1 MVVGGGETRQ
11 ELIPFK
17 HKEWSEL
24 AVIEVGVWRSK
35 AWRSR
40 VDCDKDSKDA
50 RGSSEFEIVAYA
62 LK

>member
-24 AVIEVGVWRSK
+24 AEWVYGVRRHGARELTVTKTAKTHEAPVNSK
-35 AWRSR
+35 LLRMR
-40 VDCDKDSKDA
+40 
-50 RGSSEFEIVAYA
+50 
-62 LK
+62 